1 MTKVDDI
8 LSIVLVG
15 ALGVGGFLI
24 FKNRNAIGDF
34 FGGIGKG
41 VDDTIK
47 GVQQG
52 IDDTIKDV
60 QQGID
65 DFANSPTGKEL
76 NATARIIGGNP
87 LNLLGG
93 IAKGAENLFQSAADA
108 FTAKY
113 SSPIDPADP
122 TPVASKDLPAAQKT
136 PLVNIKGNT
145 TTTPV
150 PTTTTPTT
158 TTTNPTTPITKNSEL
173 AKNINNIASN
183 VVSNIG
189 GAATTVFKGIGNII
203 ATGIKS
209 QRGSSD

>member
-1 MTKVDDI
+1 MAKVDDI

-24 FKNRNAIGDF
+24 YKNRNAIGDF

-47 GVQQG
+47 GVQEG
-52 IDDTIKDV
+52 IDNTIKDV
-60 QQGID
+60 QKGID
-65 DFANSPTGKEL
+65 DAVNSDAGKEVQVVA
-76 NATARIIGGNP
+76 NVAANP

-93 IAKGAENLFQSAADA
+93 IAKGAENLFNAAAEA

-113 SSPIDPADP
+113 ASPINSADP
-122 TPVASKDLPAAQKT
+122 TPVASNDLPAAQKT

-150 PTTTTPTT
+150 PTTTTTT
-158 TTTNPTTPITKNSEL
+158 TTTINPTTPITKESNL
-173 AKNINNIASN
+173 AKNINNAASQ

-189 GAATTVFKGIGNII
+189 GAALTVFKGIGNII
-203 ATGIKS
+203 STGIKS

>member
-47 GVQQG
+47 GVQEG
-52 IDDTIKDV
+52 IDNTIKDV
-60 QQGID
+60 QKGID
-65 DFANSPTGKEL
+65 DAVNSDVGKEVQVVA
-76 NATARIIGGNP
+76 NIAANP
-87 LNLLGG
+87 LNLLRG
-93 IAKGAENLFQSAADA
+93 IAKGAENLYQAAADA

-113 SSPIDPADP
+113 ASPIDPADP
-122 TPVASKDLPAAQKT
+122 TPIAAKDVPAAQKT